1 VQDLLRVRAA
11 AAAAARASQD
21 QVLGYLRPGC
31 AAALALAILDVCG
44 AAGEWQ
50 CPERGSDG
58 NGFCET
64 TCGICFL
71 CPAAPAAPPPPC
83 SSKSGKCS
91 DSCTDVPPPSHW
103 DISTC
108 ADQLS
113 SGKCPERWSLN
124 DGYCEST
131 CGICVACDAPPV
143 EPVTM
148 APTMAPTRVLFS
160 SLPPPA
166 PSLLPCSP
174 LCGDVQPP
182 SHWGFSTCAEQK
194 ANGKCLERASA
205 ADGFCELT
213 CDVCTACDLPTSAP
227 SMAPTVKRL
236 PAPEPCMN
244 GCADVQPPVGW
255 SSATCASQLAT
266 GKCPERASLADGLC
280 EWTCGICSCMD
291 PVPWKEEPAPVEE
304 EPCPEEST
312 AAPTAAPT
320 MAPTK
325 APCKKKPTCSDSC
338 APDVQPPSHWKEP
351 TCAEQLSEGRCPER
365 FSMADGICEQTC
377 GICVACH
384 PTKAPTMAPTSAPTS
399 APIVVP
405 EEEPCP
411 VDATMAPTNAPTLA
425 PTKAPCKK
433 PACSDSCVDVPP
445 PSNWKEP
452 TCAEQLA
459 EGRCPERFSMA
470 DGICEATCGIC
481 TACSPVEPAALPKPE
496 PPCSVSCEDVEP
508 TSDPHN
514 PTSCADHLKKGTCAG
529 LDDGLCEQT
538 CAVCTACPEGDII
551 HGDPIFKHNGVGLKF
566 TMPIAKV
573 VDLLAWH
580 GAAGEK
586 AVLRGTAFER
596 AATGD
601 SWFDSLALTVSG
613 KEVFNVSI
621 AKVARGTLRMVV
633 DGKLVNPSDVD
644 RFTSG
649 DKSTTL
655 ASAMLFGNRYK
666 IGHKSG
672 QMLSFKTVGDA
683 ALTIFTA
690 KAAKY
695 KGDEEAQFRYR
706 HLNVK
711 LDSGVPLGA
720 TGVFAEL
727 SGAAPLKASTKRM
740 LADPSAFDRAMSR
753 EQTEATEPSAESDES
768 AESAE
773 GGAPP
778 PKGFFAAEGEG
789 ESFLAPKAF
798 LPKKLLGPKLKS
810 LQSVE
815 ISAGVDRPGYDAA

>member
-1 VQDLLRVRAA
+1 MRCGRAA
-11 AAAAARASQD
+11 PPSSCSFGALWSQSSPGGAGAGGGAWGWHSHWAHVKLALTSSALPSWRVTVTIHANFTWAQCEGHPHAPPPAPAPPGEDWDHSAPNEHDDGGAARPHRIKPPHPPP
-21 QVLGYLRPGC
+21 LP
-31 AAALALAILDVCG
+31 
-44 AAGEWQ
+44 
-50 CPERGSDG
+50 
-58 NGFCET
+58 
-64 TCGICFL
+64 
-71 CPAAPAAPPPPC
+71 PAAPPPCKSECSATCAPDVQPPKHWEFSTCAEQAANGKCMERFNAKDGYCEQTCKICFLCAPPPPPPPAPC
-83 SSKSGKCS
+83 GAKSGKCS
-91 DSCTDVPPPSHW
+91 ESCTDVEPPSQW

-108 ADQLS
+108 AGQLS

-124 DGYCEST
+124 DGYCEAT

-143 EPVTM
+143 EPLTM

-182 SHWGFSTCAEQK
+182 SHWGFNTCAEQK

-213 CDVCTACDLPTSAP
+213 CAVCMACELPTSAP
-227 SMAPTVKRL
+227 TMAPTVRRL
-236 PAPEPCMN
+236 PEPTPCAN

-255 SSATCASQLAT
+255 SSPTCASQLAA
-266 GKCPERASLADGLC
+266 GK
-280 EWTCGICSCMD
+280 
-291 PVPWKEEPAPVEE
+291 
-304 EPCPEEST
+304 
-312 AAPTAAPT
+312 
-320 MAPTK
+320 
-325 APCKKKPTCSDSC
+325 
-338 APDVQPPSHWKEP
+338 
-351 TCAEQLSEGRCPER
+351 CPER
-365 FSMADGICEQTC
+365 FSMADGYCEQTC

-384 PTKAPTMAPTSAPTS
+384 PTKAPTMAPEEPTAAPT
-399 APIVVP
+399 A
-405 EEEPCP
+405 
-411 VDATMAPTNAPTLA
+411 APTMA

-433 PACSDSCVDVPP
+433 PAECSDSCVDVPP

-459 EGRCPERFSMA
+459 EGKCPERFSMA
-470 DGICEATCGIC
+470 DGYCEATCGIC
-481 TACSPVEPAALPKPE
+481 VACSPVEPAKVEPPKIE

-508 TSDPHN
+508 PADPHN
-514 PTSCADHLKKGTCAG
+514 PMSCADHLKKGTCVG
-529 LDDGLCEQT
+529 LADGLCEQT
-538 CAVCTACPEGDII
+538 CALCTACPEGDIV

-580 GAAGEK
+580 GAAGER

-596 AATGD
+596 ASTGD

-644 RFTSG
+644 RFTSV

-672 QMLSFKTVGDA
+672 QMLSFKTGGNA
-683 ALTIFTA
+683 AFTIFTA

-695 KGDEEAQFRYR
+695 HNEDAQVRYR

-711 LDSGVPLGA
+711 LDSGVPAGA
-720 TGVFAEL
+720 KGIFAEL
-727 SGAAPLKASTKRM
+727 TGAAPLKASTKRL

-753 EQTEATEPSAESDES
+753 EQTEADVPEANEAKDES
-768 AESAE
+768 
-773 GGAPP
+773 
-778 PKGFFAAEGEG
+778 FEGEG
-789 ESFLAPKAF
+789 ESFYRPKAF
-798 LPKKLLGPKLKS
+798 LPKKLLGPKLKA
-810 LQSVE
+810 LESVE